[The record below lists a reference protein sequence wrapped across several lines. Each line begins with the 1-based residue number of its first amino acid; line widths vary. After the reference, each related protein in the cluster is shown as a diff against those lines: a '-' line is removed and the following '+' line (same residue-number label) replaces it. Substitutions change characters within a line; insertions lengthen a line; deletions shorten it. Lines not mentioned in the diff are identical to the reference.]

1 MSHEGMG
8 KHACWRAHPSD
19 SMHRRDEWIKSSL
32 RVSDLKAGLH
42 QFVTARWR
50 RRKSFQ
56 RCTTSCFSAKSF
68 KRRSWMHRRRS
79 LRAVYAT
86 WSGRHGRTSATSAR
100 DALGSDAKVRPV
112 VRSPP
117 PWAGPRRA
125 PPHHQHGARVW
136 LRRGRRGWLEVFHR
150 RRFTQASLG
159 WSESEAAGRRGRRPA
174 APPASGDAKGTAAA
188 VAAPPGRDAC

>member
-1 MSHEGMG
+1 MG

-32 RVSDLKAGLH
+32 RVSDLKAALH
-42 QFVTARWR
+42 QFVTAQR
-50 RRKSFQ
+50 RRRHSCQ
-56 RCTTSCFSAKSF
+56 RRTTSCFSAKSF
-68 KRRSWMHRRRS
+68 KRRSWTHRRRS

-112 VRSPP
+112 IRSPPPLTLNTYKGPP

-125 PPHHQHGARVW
+125 SREKKVGLPLPSPWRMAASMHSSLERVRAASRTGHSVSPPDSGLSERII
-136 LRRGRRGWLEVFHR
+136 RSSTTTCRSVF
-150 RRFTQASLG
+150 TI
-159 WSESEAAGRRGRRPA
+159 
-174 APPASGDAKGTAAA
+174 
-188 VAAPPGRDAC
+188 

>member
-32 RVSDLKAGLH
+32 RVSDLKAALH
-42 QFVTARWR
+42 QFVTAQR
-50 RRKSFQ
+50 RRRHSCQ
-56 RCTTSCFSAKSF
+56 RRTTSCFSAKSF
-68 KRRSWMHRRRS
+68 KRRSWTHRRRS

-117 PWAGPRRA
+117 PWAGPRR
-125 PPHHQHGARVW
+125 GS
-136 LRRGRRGWLEVFHR
+136 RGRPRCPDG
-150 RRFTQASLG
+150 
-159 WSESEAAGRRGRRPA
+159 
-174 APPASGDAKGTAAA
+174 PPARGAAA
-188 VAAPPGRDAC
+188 SRAGPTGGTRTVVAILCEPQTGTSSGASRPYPSFPQIIPMQYFG

>member
-1 MSHEGMG
+1 MARLGWERIAAAAKTAHRRCMSHEGMG
-8 KHACWRAHPSD
+8 KHACCRAHPSD

-50 RRKSFQ
+50 RRQSFQ

-68 KRRSWMHRRRS
+68 KRRSWTHRRRS

-117 PWAGPRRA
+117 PWAGPRRPEGRCQPVQ
-125 PPHHQHGARVW
+125 PPVARVF
-136 LRRGRRGWLEVFHR
+136 RR
-150 RRFTQASLG
+150 
-159 WSESEAAGRRGRRPA
+159 ES
-174 APPASGDAKGTAAA
+174 STKA
-188 VAAPPGRDAC
+188 VCV

>member
-1 MSHEGMG
+1 MSHEGLG

-117 PWAGPRRA
+117 PWAGPRRRGSA
-125 PPHHQHGARVW
+125 DIPPEWTVEAYITTPPTSYNW
-136 LRRGRRGWLEVFHR
+136 WWCALFMAVF
-150 RRFTQASLG
+150 SV
-159 WSESEAAGRRGRRPA
+159 SM
-174 APPASGDAKGTAAA
+174 
-188 VAAPPGRDAC
+188 